1 MNIKLIPTN
10 QVKKTGA
17 IIIPVFED
25 ILLTK
30 LPEKSLDKTLRNY
43 INDAIKQIVDCRTIG
58 KINILPITTHK
69 NYNKILILGL
79 GNSNKFSINQFRSYF
94 AEATRRL
101 KGQSIKT
108 LYLLSYKNLYKN
120 CPMVEFGQA
129 ISESIHLG
137 LYEFN
142 KYKTQIKEMNI
153 ESIFIIED
161 NKNNYNE
168 LNQGILNGQTISNSV
183 NLCRNLVNEPANYMT
198 PTQLAEEA
206 TEIAINNNITIE
218 ILETSD
224 MKKLGMGAI
233 LGVAQGSNEPPK
245 FIIMRYKG
253 DPKNKSNQLGL
264 IGKGITFDSG
274 GISIKPSRNM
284 GDMKG
289 DMAGAAAV
297 ISSIEAISKLKLKIN
312 VTCIA
317 VATENM
323 PGGKAQRPGD
333 VVKTFNGKTIEI
345 DNTDAEGRLVL
356 ADAVAYANSIGIKKI
371 IDIATLTGA
380 IRVALGNICT
390 GAFGNNDRFTSQLI
404 KASKET
410 GENIWELPIYKQ
422 YKDQYKSDIADIKNT
437 GGMYA
442 GATTG
447 AMIIGEFVGDSS
459 WIHLDI
465 AGTSTTNSTKGY
477 NIKGATGIPVRTI
490 IQLAQ
495 KLQNIKS

>member
-10 QVKKTGA
+10 EVKKTGSL
-17 IIIPVFED
+17 IIPIFED
-25 ILLTK
+25 IPISK
-30 LPEKSLDKTLRNY
+30 LPEKILDTTVKNY
-43 INDAIKQIVDCRTIG
+43 INKTIKQNKDCTSIG
-58 KINILPITTHK
+58 KINILPVTNHK
-69 NYNKILILGL
+69 NYNQILILGL
-79 GNSNKFSINQFRSYF
+79 GNTNKLSINEFRINL
-94 AEATRRL
+94 AESIRRV
-101 KGQSIKT
+101 KRSNTKS
-108 LYLLSYKNLYKN
+108 LYLLSYKQLYKN
-120 CPMVEFGQA
+120 FPIIDFGQV
-129 ISESIHLG
+129 ISESTTLG
-137 LYEFN
+137 LYQFN
-142 KYKTQIKEMNI
+142 KYKTKSTKI
-153 ESIFIIED
+153 SIQYFYIIEE
-161 NKNNYNE
+161 NKKNYDE
-168 LNQGILNGQTISNSV
+168 INQGISNGEIISNSV
-183 NLCRNLVNEPANYMT
+183 NLCRDLVNEPANYMT

-206 TEIAINNNITIE
+206 TEISINNNISIK

-245 FIIMRYKG
+245 FIIMRYEG
-253 DPKNKSNQLGL
+253 DPKNKSNQLGI

-297 ISSIEAISKLKLKIN
+297 ISSIQAISKLKLKIN
-312 VTCIA
+312 VTSIA

-390 GAFGNNDRFTSQLI
+390 GAFGNNKKFTSQLI
-404 KASKET
+404 ESSINS
-410 GENIWELPIYKQ
+410 GENIWELPIYKEYKEQ
-422 YKDQYKSDIADIKNT
+422 YQSDIADIKNT

-465 AGTSTTNSTKGY
+465 AGTSTTNITKGY

-490 IQLAQ
+490 VDLA
-495 KLQNIKS
+495 KNLQSKK

>member
-10 QVKKTGA
+10 EVKKTGSL
-17 IIIPVFED
+17 IIPIFED
-25 ILLTK
+25 IPISK
-30 LPEKSLDKTLRNY
+30 LPEKILDTTVKNY
-43 INDAIKQIVDCRTIG
+43 INKTIKQNKDCTSIG
-58 KINILPITTHK
+58 KINILPVTNHK
-69 NYNKILILGL
+69 NYNQILILGL
-79 GNSNKFSINQFRSYF
+79 GNTNKLSINEFRINL
-94 AEATRRL
+94 AESIRRV
-101 KGQSIKT
+101 KRSNTKS
-108 LYLLSYKNLYKN
+108 LYLLSYKQLYKN
-120 CPMVEFGQA
+120 FPIIDFGQV
-129 ISESIHLG
+129 ISESTTLG
-137 LYEFN
+137 LYQFN
-142 KYKTQIKEMNI
+142 KYKTKSTKI
-153 ESIFIIED
+153 SIQYFYIIEE
-161 NKNNYNE
+161 NKKNYDE
-168 LNQGILNGQTISNSV
+168 INQGISNGEIISNSV
-183 NLCRNLVNEPANYMT
+183 NLCRDLVNEPANYMT

-206 TEIAINNNITIE
+206 TEISINNNISIK

-245 FIIMRYKG
+245 FIIMRYEG
-253 DPKNKSNQLGL
+253 DPKNKSNQLGI

-297 ISSIEAISKLKLKIN
+297 ISSIQAISKLKLKIN
-312 VTCIA
+312 VTSIA

-333 VVKTFNGKTIEI
+333 VVKTFNG
-345 DNTDAEGRLVL
+345 
-356 ADAVAYANSIGIKKI
+356 
-371 IDIATLTGA
+371 IATLTGA

-390 GAFGNNDRFTSQLI
+390 GAFGNNKKFTSQLI
-404 KASKET
+404 ESSINT
-410 GENIWELPIYKQ
+410 GENIWELPIYKEYKEQ
-422 YKDQYKSDIADIKNT
+422 YQSDIADIKNT

-465 AGTSTTNSTKGY
+465 AGTSTTNITKGY

-490 IQLAQ
+490 VDLA
-495 KLQNIKS
+495 KNLQSKK